1 MSSFSSK
8 NCRRALLALIT
19 LGLTSI
25 WLTGCNTTAGIG
37 KDIEAAGDAIEEKAE
52 ETKRY

>member
-8 NCRRALLALIT
+8 TRRIALLALIT
-19 LGLTSI
+19 IGVTSI

-37 KDIEAAGDAIEEKAE
+37 KDIEAAGDAIEEEAE
-52 ETKRY
+52 ENKRY